1 MAGALAPS
9 RRPIQTVALV
19 YRPGIAR
26 TINRAINDRAAEYRN
41 APCFV
46 YAVNGQVVFGAR

>member
-1 MAGALAPS
+1 
-9 RRPIQTVALV
+9 LV